1 MRPKR
6 SDTEMQQLAE
16 LARAKPG
23 ITRSPLYR
31 WLRARHDTFASLL
44 EETRPEW
51 RTLAEGFARLGMTTP
66 DGRPIAPETVRHTW
80 WRVRRDVVASRQKQA
95 VGKPPKPAV
104 TPVPS
109 PAPTPPP
116 QTPTEAASGPSAALA
131 RLRAE
136 LNARSGRK
144 PDG

>member
-1 MRPKR
+1 MKPKR
-6 SDTEMQQLAE
+6 SDAEMQQLAE

-66 DGRPIAPETVRHTW
+66 DGGPIAPETVRHTW
-80 WRVRRDVVASRQKQA
+80 WRVRRDVVASREKRA

-104 TPVPS
+104 TPVS
-109 PAPTPPP
+109 RPAPTPPP
-116 QTPTEAASGPSAALA
+116 QSPAEPVSGPSAALA

-136 LNARSGRK
+136 LNARRGRK

>member
-16 LARAKPG
+16 LVRAKPG

-51 RTLAEGFARLGMTTP
+51 RTLAEGFVRLGITTP
-66 DGRPIAPETVRHTW
+66 DGGSIAPETVRHTW
-80 WRVRRDVVASRQKQA
+80 WRVRRDVAAARDKRTA
-95 VGKPPKPAV
+95 GKPPKPAV
-104 TPVPS
+104 TPVPR
-109 PAPTPPP
+109 PAPSPPP
-116 QTPTEAASGPSAALA
+116 QSVAEPASGPSAALA